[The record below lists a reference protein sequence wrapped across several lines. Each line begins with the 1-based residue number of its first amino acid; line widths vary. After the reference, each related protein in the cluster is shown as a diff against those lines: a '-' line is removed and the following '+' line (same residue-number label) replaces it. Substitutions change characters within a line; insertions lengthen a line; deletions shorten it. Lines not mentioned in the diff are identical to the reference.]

1 MTYATSIDLAYERL
15 VNIHTDA
22 QADRSLRWPHIWR
35 TSIART
41 SLGPWKRVPDMGS
54 SSY

>member
-1 MTYATSIDLAYERL
+1 MTYATSIDLAYGRL

-22 QADRSLRWPHIWR
+22 QADQSLRWPHIRR
-35 TSIART
+35 TSMART
-41 SLGPWKRVPDMGS
+41 SLGSWKRVRDMGS